1 MQHARMDEAQ
11 ARFKIVR
18 ININNLRYSNNNSY
32 GRKWRTK
39 WSLDE
44 SERIELKKLAYNS
57 TFTKQQLWQLVPSLH
72 GNHMWKQ
79 WKPVI
84 GFTFLGSKIIAD
96 GDSAI
101 NLKDPCSLEEKL

>member
-11 ARFKIVR
+11 ARLKIVR

-32 GRKWRTK
+32 GRKWKTK

-44 SERIELKKLAYNS
+44 SERRELKKLAYNS
-57 TFTKQQLWQLVPSLH
+57 TFTKQQLWYLVPSLH

-84 GFTFLGSKIIAD
+84 GYIFLGSKITAD
-96 GDSAI
+96 GDSAM
-101 NLKDPCSLEEKL
+101 NLKDPCSLEEEL